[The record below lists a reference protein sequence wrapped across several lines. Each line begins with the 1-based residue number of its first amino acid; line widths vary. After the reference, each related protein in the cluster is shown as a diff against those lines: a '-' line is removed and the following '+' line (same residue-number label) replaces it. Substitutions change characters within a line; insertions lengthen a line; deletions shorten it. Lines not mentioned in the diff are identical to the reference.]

1 MQKWSQPGR
10 GLCVS
15 GRRGDLAEGQACAG
29 NGESYGR
36 GAEREVSSDQS
47 RVLPRPKLPLSRKVM
62 MEVVKKLKRLAKE
75 GNALFRD
82 MVGKRYYCLPLC
94 DSICMSIVW
103 SARTTF
109 SFSLYTWVEKLN
121 GLPRFDRAHGSM

>member
-1 MQKWSQPGR
+1 MRKWSQPGR
-10 GLCVS
+10 GWCVS

-36 GAEREVSSDQS
+36 RAEREVSSDQS
-47 RVLPRPKLPLSRKVM
+47 RVLPRPKLPLSYTCRRVM

-82 MVGKRYYCLPLC
+82 MVGKRYYRP
-94 DSICMSIVW
+94 IM
-103 SARTTF
+103 
-109 SFSLYTWVEKLN
+109 
-121 GLPRFDRAHGSM
+121 